1 MVGVSSGVL
10 EADPL
15 TTLFLALVLAAAPSA
30 TAAPSEPVEA
40 APAADLVFANRTIV
54 TLRATSFGIDP
65 QARATGIA
73 ARLREITA
81 EGIGPVEAQPIDEGY
96 LITVGGVG
104 AFRLLHQDIDP
115 LGDDT
120 LENVRDR
127 TLANL
132 RRAMA
137 EIEEA
142 RSIPRLL
149 RALGI
154 AAIATVLLAAF
165 LFLLRRLARWVRPRL
180 EAASMRGM
188 ARAGSAEFA
197 EKAML
202 HLRGV
207 LRGAV
212 VAAGWAAA
220 VVAVYVWLLTVLRA
234 FPYTRG
240 WGEALGGRLFDILRG
255 LAVAGGRALPGLLTV
270 AVIIVATRWLS
281 RLLHRLFDAIESG
294 AIDPPGLHPDT
305 IPATRRIVTVLVWL
319 FALALAYPFLPGSRS
334 AAFQGV
340 TVFAGLMITIG
351 SGAFVG
357 HLLAGYMI
365 IYSRSFRVGDYVRV
379 GDTEGTVV
387 SIGMFTTKIET
398 LRREIL
404 SIPNSVVFSAPIT
417 NFSLGGPDAPVI
429 VNTTVTISYRVPW
442 RQVEALLLQAAAATP
457 GIQRDPA
464 PFVRQRALSEFYVEY
479 VLNAFLTEPKTR
491 IRVLSDMH
499 AQIQDAF
506 NAAGVQIMSPAY
518 EADVEEPI
526 VIPKSRWNPPT

>member
-1 MVGVSSGVL
+1 M
-10 EADPL
+10 
-15 TTLFLALVLAAAPSA
+15 TTLILALVLAAASPA
-30 TAAPSEPVEA
+30 PAAAEA

-54 TLRATSFGIDP
+54 TLRATSFGVTP
-65 QARATGIA
+65 QGRATGIA
-73 ARLREITA
+73 ARLREMTA
-81 EGIGPVEAQPIDEGY
+81 DGSIGPVEAKPIDEGY
-96 LITVGGVG
+96 LITIGTVG

-127 TLANL
+127 TIANL
-132 RRAMA
+132 RMA
-137 EIEEA
+137 LAEVEEA
-142 RSIPRLL
+142 RSLPRLL
-149 RALGI
+149 RA
-154 AAIATVLLAAF
+154 IATALVATLILLVF
-165 LFLLRRLARWVRPRL
+165 LFLLRRFARWVRPRL
-180 EAASMRGM
+180 EAASVRGM

-197 EKAML
+197 ERAVL
-202 HLRGV
+202 HVRGV

-212 VAAGWAAA
+212 IAAGWAAA
-220 VVAVYVWLLTVLRA
+220 VIAVYVWLLTVLRA
-234 FPYTRG
+234 FPYTRA
-240 WGEALGGRLFDILRG
+240 WGEVLGGRLFDILRG
-255 LAVAGGRALPGLLTV
+255 LATAGGRALPGLLTV
-270 AVIIVATRWLS
+270 AVIIVATRWLA
-281 RLLHRLFDAIESG
+281 RLLNRLFDAIESG

-319 FALALAYPFLPGSRS
+319 FALALAYPFLPGAKS

-365 IYSRSFRVGDYVRV
+365 IYSRAFRVGDYVRV
-379 GDTEGTVV
+379 GDAEGTVV

-398 LRREIL
+398 IRREIL

-417 NFSLGGPDAPVI
+417 NFSLGGPNAPVV
-429 VNTTVTISYRVPW
+429 VNTAVKISYRAPW

-457 GIQRDPA
+457 GLERNPA

-479 VLNAFLTEPKTR
+479 VLNGFLTEPKTR
-491 IRVLSDMH
+491 IRVLSEMH

-506 NAAGVQIMSPAY
+506 NAAGVQIMAPAY